1 MLELV
6 TARATDIADSDARH
20 GWGCFETL
28 RVEKGR
34 PRWLERHLARL
45 AGGCAF
51 LGLEPP
57 PPPASVRAFLGAL
70 PLLGPDLTSGFEGTL
85 RLIAVDG
92 CLLVRLDGRPAP
104 PAEPLRACLS
114 TRVTRCSASPLNRF
128 KTLSYLE
135 NRLLQVEAGERR
147 AFEALALNES
157 GRLTDG
163 GRTTLVLRKGGR
175 WLTPPAE
182 DGALPGIARG
192 LLLEAGL
199 AEEARLRPE
208 DLPKAEGALLVNALR
223 GLMVLSD
230 VAGWSRWTGTPAG
243 LGGLQRV
250 LNGPPRA

>member
-6 TARATDIADSDARH
+6 TARAMDVATSDARH

-28 RVEKGR
+28 RVEKGL

-51 LGLEPP
+51 LGLAPP
-57 PPPASVRAFLGAL
+57 PPPESIRAFLESL
-70 PLLGPDLTSGFEGTL
+70 PLPGPDLTSDGDGTL

-92 CLLVRLDGRPAP
+92 CLIVRLDGRPAP

-135 NRLLQVEAGERR
+135 NRLLQVEAGERQ

-163 GRTTLVLRKGGR
+163 GRTTVLLRKRGR

-199 AEEARLRPE
+199 VDEAALRPE
-208 DLPKAEGALLVNALR
+208 ELPEAEGALLVNALR
-223 GLMVLSD
+223 GVQVLSE
-230 VAGWSRWTGTPAG
+230 VAGWASWQTEPPG
-243 LGGLQRV
+243 LAPLREA
-250 LNGPPRA
+250 LA

>member
-6 TARATDIADSDARH
+6 AGGAIDLAHSDARH

-28 RVEKGR
+28 RVENGR
-34 PRWLERHLARL
+34 PRWLEHHLARL

-51 LGLEPP
+51 LGLALPP
-57 PPPASVRAFLGAL
+57 SPEQVLAFLGSVPA
-70 PLLGPDLTSGFEGTL
+70 PCPEPGIL
-85 RLIAVDG
+85 RLIAVDDR
-92 CLLVRLDGRPAP
+92 LLMGFDERPAH

-163 GRTTLVLRKGGR
+163 GRTTLLLRKGGG
-175 WLTPPAE
+175 WLTPPVE

-199 AEEARLRPE
+199 AEEARLQPE
-208 DLPKAEGALLVNALR
+208 DFSKAEGAILVNALR
-223 GLMVLSD
+223 GVMVLSE
-230 VAGWSRWTGTPAG
+230 VTGWSRWTETPAG
-243 LGGLQRV
+243 LDGLQRV
-250 LNGPPRA
+250 LSGPPRA

>member
-6 TARATDIADSDARH
+6 AGGAIDLAHSDARH

-28 RVEKGR
+28 RVENGR
-34 PRWLERHLARL
+34 PRWLDRHLARL

-51 LGLEPP
+51 LGLALPP
-57 PPPASVRAFLGAL
+57 SPEQVLAFLGSLSA
-70 PLLGPDLTSGFEGTL
+70 PCPEPGIL

-92 CLLVRLDGRPAP
+92 RLIAQFAGPPQAP
-104 PAEPLRACLS
+104 PVRLRACLS
-114 TRVTRCSASPLNRF
+114 TRVTRYSASPLNRF

-135 NRLLQVEAGERR
+135 NRLLQIEAGERQ

-163 GRTTLVLRKGGR
+163 GRTTLLLRKDGR
-175 WLTPPAE
+175 WLTPPVE

-199 AEEARLRPE
+199 AEEARLQPE
-208 DLPKAEGALLVNALR
+208 DLPGAEGAVLVNALR
-223 GLMVLSD
+223 GVMVLSE
-230 VAGWSRWTGTPAG
+230 VTGWPRWAEAPAG
-243 LGGLQRV
+243 LDALQRV

>member
-6 TARATDIADSDARH
+6 TARAIDLTHSDARH

-28 RVEKGR
+28 RVENGR
-34 PRWLERHLARL
+34 PRWLERHLTRMS
-45 AGGCAF
+45 GGCTF
-51 LGLEPP
+51 LGLPLPP
-57 PPPASVRAFLGAL
+57 PPEEVLAFLGAL
-70 PLLGPDLTSGFEGTL
+70 PAPCPHPGTL

-92 CLLVRLDGRPAP
+92 CLFVHLEGRPAP
-104 PAEPLRACLS
+104 PSGPLRACLS
-114 TRVTRCSASPLNRF
+114 TRVIRCSASPLNRF

-135 NRLLQVEAGERR
+135 NRLLQVEAGERQ

-163 GRTTLVLRKGGR
+163 GRTTLLLRKGGH
-175 WLTPPAE
+175 WLTPPVE

-199 AEEARLRPE
+199 VEEARLRPE

-223 GLMVLSD
+223 GVMVLHD
-230 VAGWSRWTGTPAG
+230 VAGWSRWTEPPAG
-243 LGGLQRV
+243 LDGLQRV
-250 LNGPPRA
+250 LSGPPRA

>member
-6 TARATDIADSDARH
+6 TAKAMDVVASDARH

-28 RVEKGR
+28 RVEKGH

-51 LGLEPP
+51 LGLAPP
-57 PPPASVRAFLGAL
+57 PPPESVRAFLEGL
-70 PLLGPDLTSGFEGTL
+70 PLPGPDLISDGDGTL

-92 CLLVRLDGRPAP
+92 CLIVRLDGRPAP

-135 NRLLQVEAGERR
+135 NRLLQVEAGERQ

-163 GRTTLVLRKGGR
+163 GRTTVLLRKGGR

-192 LLLEAGL
+192 VLLEAGL
-199 AEEARLRPE
+199 VDEAPLRPE
-208 DLPKAEGALLVNALR
+208 ELPEAEGALLVNALR
-223 GLMVLSD
+223 GVLVLSE
-230 VAGWSRWTGTPAG
+230 VAGWTSWQAEPPG
-243 LGGLQRV
+243 LAPLREA
-250 LNGPPRA
+250 LA

>member
-6 TARATDIADSDARH
+6 TAKAINVADSDARH
-20 GWGCFETL
+20 GWGCFESL
-28 RVEKGR
+28 RVENGH

-57 PPPASVRAFLGAL
+57 PSPEAVLAFLAGRPL
-70 PLLGPDLTSGFEGTL
+70 PGGDRGTL

-92 CLLVRLDGRPAP
+92 CLLVRFDERPVS

-114 TRVTRCSASPLNRF
+114 ARVTRWSASPLNRF

-135 NRLLQVEAGERR
+135 NRLLQIEAGEQQ

-163 GRTTLVLRKGGR
+163 GRTTLLLRKDDR
-175 WLTPPAE
+175 WLTPPVE

-208 DLPKAEGALLVNALR
+208 DLSKAEGAVLVNALR
-223 GLMVLSD
+223 GVMVLSE
-230 VAGWSRWTGTPAG
+230 VTGWSRWTETPAG
-243 LGGLQRV
+243 LDGLQRV
-250 LNGPPRA
+250 LSGPPRA